1 MNEYEN
7 PKGYTAPNTRLKITL
22 KNTYI
27 ANGLRLPSR
36 FRDSK
41 SRREGSTKPLKPK
54 NRSSSRQCKTVF
66 AGTPEFSVASL
77 RLLDSHPEID
87 LVGVYTQPDR
97 RSGRGRHEKLSP
109 IKSTANELNIPVF
122 QPATLKD
129 DAAIEVFRALE
140 AELLVVAAYG
150 LILPLSILSQP
161 KLALNVHASLLPRWR
176 GAAPIQR
183 AIMANDSV
191 TGISMMRVVEAL
203 DAGPVLRQRSCPIES
218 SDTGGSLHDKLA
230 SLGAQC
236 LKLTVDDF
244 LQGEVREIPQ
254 DESAVVYAEKITSAD
269 RILDW
274 QLGAEVLARQI
285 RALNPSP
292 MSTAKIG
299 TLEVKV
305 WWATALDNESNM
317 APGTIVAS
325 NEQGIDVATGS
336 GILRITQLQPAG
348 KRAMTAAEFTNG
360 FRQMLGTN

>member
-1 MNEYEN
+1 
-7 PKGYTAPNTRLKITL
+7 
-22 KNTYI
+22 
-27 ANGLRLPSR
+27 
-36 FRDSK
+36 
-41 SRREGSTKPLKPK
+41 LKPK
-54 NRSSSRQCKTVF
+54 NRSPLRQCKTVF

-77 RLLDSHPEID
+77 RVLDAHREID

-97 RSGRGRHEKLSP
+97 PSGRGRREKFSP
-109 IKSTANELNIPVF
+109 IKSAAIELNLPVF

-129 DAAIEVFRALE
+129 DAAIEAFRELA

-150 LILPLSILSQP
+150 LILPPEVLTQP

-191 TGISMMRVVEAL
+191 TGISMMRVVAAL
-203 DAGPVLRQRSCPIES
+203 DAGPVLMQCSCPIEP

-230 SLGAQC
+230 KLGAQS
-236 LKLTVDDF
+236 LKRTVDDF
-244 LQGEVREIPQ
+244 LQDKIRETPQ

-269 RILDW
+269 RVLDW
-274 QLGAEVLARQI
+274 HLAAEVLARQI

-292 MSTAKIG
+292 VSTAKIG

-305 WWATALDNESNM
+305 WAAIAVHKESNM
-317 APGTIVAS
+317 VPGTVVAFS
-325 NEQGIDVATGS
+325 EQGIDVATGN

-348 KRAMTAAEFTNG
+348 KRAMTAAEFMNG
-360 FRQMLGTN
+360 FRQMLGTD